1 MFETAGRPAAADIG
15 AVAVDV
21 LPPAPLAAAPAQF
34 AHFSPGDGTVPPPAG
49 APEFRDGAVVLAELL
64 AGLERLPHLAA
75 ALTPPALA
83 GLPGSVAVAAL
94 DRLGPVLAALD
105 GARLALLGVVD
116 ARGAWAL
123 DGSRSP
129 AAWLSRLDRSATAA
143 ASVEVRTARALRD
156 RLPATADALLAGRI
170 TVGHAR
176 VLARLCLRTRT
187 MITALADPDR
197 GEAWLLGQAGL
208 GVDAYQRLVAR
219 WCDRVDPHAADDRY
233 REARDSHY
241 LDVAATLDGTHV
253 QGFLEPTIGQA
264 LLAALRAE
272 TGIPA
277 ADDPRSPGRR
287 RHDALAT
294 LTSRLLADPAV
305 RTTAQVRPQVV
316 VHVDLDTV
324 TARPNPVSG
333 ALPRVAPATLQ
344 DSGAPLAPAQLGRVL
359 CDAEVT
365 RVVFGPASEVL
376 DVGRAQRTFTNGRRR
391 ALDARDG
398 GCRAPG
404 CHQPVHQCEG
414 HHIIGWQHG
423 GPTSVT
429 NGVLLC
435 WSCHDWL
442 HRTRT
447 RITPLDDGG
456 LRFDTPGGPFN
467 RVTYPRRRT
476 QLTLA

>member
-1 MFETAGRPAAADIG
+1 MFDSTARPCAGDIG
-15 AVAVDV
+15 AVTVDV
-21 LPPAPLAAAPAQF
+21 APPAGPAQF
-34 AHFSPGDGTVPPPAG
+34 DAFSPRMDGSVPPPVGAG
-49 APEFRDGAVVLAELL
+49 GSRDGAVVLAELL
-64 AGLERLPHLAA
+64 ASLERLPHLAA
-75 ALTPPALA
+75 ELTPRALA
-83 GLPGSVAVAAL
+83 AVPGSLAVEAVQ
-94 DRLGPVLAALD
+94 RMGPVQAALD
-105 GARLALLGVVD
+105 GIRLALLGVVD
-116 ARGAWAL
+116 TSGGWAL

-129 AAWLSRLDRSATAA
+129 AAWLSRLDRSGTPA
-143 ASVEVRTARALRD
+143 ASGEVRTARALRD
-156 RLPATADALLAGRI
+156 RLPLTAEALLTGRI

-176 VLARLCLRTRT
+176 VLARLCLRTKA
-187 MITALADPDR
+187 MIEALTDPAR
-197 GEAWLLGQAGL
+197 GEGWLLGQAGL
-208 GVDAYQRLVAR
+208 GVDEYTRLVAR
-219 WCDRVDPHAADDRY
+219 WCDTVDPHAADDRY

-253 QGFLEPTIGQA
+253 QGFLEPTVGAA
-264 LLAALRAE
+264 LMAALRAE
-272 TGIPA
+272 TGTPA
-277 ADDPRSPGRR
+277 ADDTRSPGRR

-294 LTSRLLADPAV
+294 LTSRLLADEQV
-305 RTTAQVRPQVV
+305 RTTSQVRPQVV

-324 TARPNPVSG
+324 TARPDPVSG

-344 DSGAPLAPAQLGRVL
+344 DSGAPLAPAQLGRLL

-365 RVVFGPASEVL
+365 RVVFGPTSDVL

-391 ALDARDG
+391 ALDAKDG
-398 GCRAPG
+398 GCRAPR
-404 CHQPVHQCEG
+404 CHQPVSQCEG

-423 GPTSVT
+423 GDTSVQ

-467 RVTYPRRRT
+467 RITYPRRRE
-476 QLTLA
+476 QLLLA

>member
-1 MFETAGRPAAADIG
+1 MFETTGRPCPGDIG
-15 AVAVDV
+15 AVTDDVPAVS
-21 LPPAPLAAAPAQF
+21 PPAAPAQF
-34 AHFSPGDGTVPPPAG
+34 AQSSPPTDGSIPPPSGAG
-49 APEFRDGAVVLAELL
+49 ESREGAVVLAELL
-64 AGLERLPHLAA
+64 ASLERLPHLAA
-75 ALTPPALA
+75 ELTPRALA
-83 GLPGSVAVAAL
+83 GLPVSVAVAAL
-94 DRLGPVLAALD
+94 ERMGPVQALLD
-105 GARLALLGVVD
+105 GVRLALLGVVD
-116 ARGAWAL
+116 AGGGWAL

-129 AAWLSRLDRSATAA
+129 AAWLSRLDRSGKATAG
-143 ASVEVRTARALRD
+143 VEVRTARALRD
-156 RLPATADALLAGRI
+156 RLPLTAQALLTGRV
-170 TVGHAR
+170 TVAHAR

-187 MITALADPDR
+187 TIDALAHPDR
-197 GEAWLLGQAGL
+197 GESWLLGQAGL
-208 GVDAYQRLVAR
+208 GVDAYTRLVAS

-233 REARDSHY
+233 REARTTHY
-241 LDVAATLDGTHV
+241 LDVAPTLDGTHV
-253 QGFLEPTIGQA
+253 QGFLEPTVGAA

-272 TGIPA
+272 TGTPSG
-277 ADDPRSPGRR
+277 DDTRSPGRR

-294 LTSRLLADPAV
+294 LTARLLADPAV

-324 TARPNPVSG
+324 SARPDPVSG

-344 DSGAPLAPAQLGRVL
+344 DSGAPLAPAQLDRVL

-365 RVVFGPASEVL
+365 RVVFGPTSDVL

-404 CHQPVHQCEG
+404 CHQPVSQCEG

-423 GPTSVT
+423 GPTSVQ

-456 LRFDTPGGPFN
+456 LRFDTPGGPLN
-467 RVTYPRRRT
+467 RVTYPRRRE

>member
-1 MFETAGRPAAADIG
+1 VGSV
-15 AVAVDV
+15 AVA
-21 LPPAPLAAAPAQF
+21 PSAAPAVF
-34 AHFSPGDGTVPPPAG
+34 AQSSSPADGSVAPASG

-75 ALTPPALA
+75 ALTPQALA

-94 DRLGPVLAALD
+94 DRMGPVLAALD

-143 ASVEVRTARALRD
+143 ASGEVRTARALRD

-187 MITALADPDR
+187 MITALAHPDR
-197 GEAWLLGQAGL
+197 GERWLLGQAGL
-208 GVDAYQRLVAR
+208 GVDAYTRLVAS

-233 REARDSHY
+233 REARTTHY
-241 LDVAATLDGTHV
+241 LDVAPTLDGTHV
-253 QGFLEPTIGQA
+253 QGFLEPIVGAA
-264 LLAALRAE
+264 LMAALRAE
-272 TGIPA
+272 TGVPA
-277 ADDPRSPGRR
+277 ADDARTPGRR

-294 LTSRLLADPAV
+294 LTARLLADPAV
-305 RTTAQVRPQVV
+305 RTTSQIRPQVV

-324 TARPNPVSG
+324 TARPDPVSG
-333 ALPRVAPATLQ
+333 ALPRVASSTLQ

-398 GCRAPG
+398 GCRAPR
-404 CHQPVHQCEG
+404 CHHPVSQCEG

-423 GPTSVT
+423 GPTSVD

-442 HRTRT
+442 HRSRT
-447 RITPLDDGG
+447 HITPLDDGG

-467 RVTYPRRRT
+467 RVTHLRRRA
-476 QLTLA
+476 QLALASAPP

>member
-1 MFETAGRPAAADIG
+1 
-15 AVAVDV
+15 
-21 LPPAPLAAAPAQF
+21 
-34 AHFSPGDGTVPPPAG
+34 
-49 APEFRDGAVVLAELL
+49 
-64 AGLERLPHLAA
+64 
-75 ALTPPALA
+75 
-83 GLPGSVAVAAL
+83 
-94 DRLGPVLAALD
+94 
-105 GARLALLGVVD
+105 
-116 ARGAWAL
+116 
-123 DGSRSP
+123 
-129 AAWLSRLDRSATAA
+129 
-143 ASVEVRTARALRD
+143 
-156 RLPATADALLAGRI
+156 
-170 TVGHAR
+170 
-176 VLARLCLRTRT
+176 
-187 MITALADPDR
+187 
-197 GEAWLLGQAGL
+197 
-208 GVDAYQRLVAR
+208 
-219 WCDRVDPHAADDRY
+219 
-233 REARDSHY
+233 
-241 LDVAATLDGTHV
+241 V
-253 QGFLEPTIGQA
+253 QGFLEPTVGAA

-272 TGIPA
+272 TGTPSG
-277 ADDPRSPGRR
+277 DDARSPGRR

-294 LTSRLLADPAV
+294 LTARLLADPAV

-344 DSGAPLAPAQLGRVL
+344 DSGAPLAPAQLQRVL

-404 CHQPVHQCEG
+404 CDQPVSQCEG
-414 HHIIGWQHG
+414 HHIVGWQHG

-447 RITPLDDGG
+447 RITPLDDGW
-456 LRFDTPGGPFN
+456 LRFDTPGGPLN
-467 RVTYPRRRT
+467 RVTYPRRRE

>member
-1 MFETAGRPAAADIG
+1 MFETTGRPCPGDIG

-21 LPPAPLAAAPAQF
+21 APPAGPAQF
-34 AHFSPGDGTVPPPAG
+34 DAFSPRMDGTVPPPVGAG
-49 APEFRDGAVVLAELL
+49 GSSDGAVVLAELL
-64 AGLERLPHLAA
+64 ASLERLPHLAA
-75 ALTPPALA
+75 ELTPRALA
-83 GLPGSVAVAAL
+83 AVPGSLAVEAL
-94 DRLGPVLAALD
+94 DRMGPVLAALD
-105 GARLALLGVVD
+105 GIRLALLGVVD

-156 RLPATADALLAGRI
+156 RLPLTAEALLTGRV

-176 VLARLCLRTRT
+176 VLARLCLRSRT
-187 MITALADPDR
+187 MITALTHPDR
-197 GEAWLLGQAGL
+197 GESWLLGQAGL

-219 WCDRVDPHAADDRY
+219 WCDTVDPHAADDRY

-253 QGFLEPTIGQA
+253 QGFLEPTVGDA

-272 TGIPA
+272 TGVPA
-277 ADDPRSPGRR
+277 AGDTRSPGRR

-294 LTSRLLADPAV
+294 LTARLLADPAV

-324 TARPNPVSG
+324 TVRPNPVSG

-344 DSGAPLAPAQLGRVL
+344 DCGAPLAPAQLQRLL

-398 GCRAPG
+398 GCRAPH
-404 CHQPVHQCEG
+404 CDQPVSQCEG

-423 GPTSVT
+423 GPTSVD

-442 HRTRT
+442 PGTRT
-447 RITPLDDGG
+447 RITPTEDGG

-467 RVTYPRRRT
+467 RVTHPRRRT